1 MVNGGRYKNGKS
13 IYHKSELQHISVAL
27 RSLFKIPKGTEVK
40 DGENGV
46 TFIYPSGKRYVRYF
60 SSADPL
66 VVKKDCRRAPKWKD
80 IKTKPY
86 INILPVKNSRKG
98 QGVKKNE
105 RH

>member
-1 MVNGGRYKNGKS
+1 MVNGGRYKNGKT

-27 RSLFKIPKGTEVK
+27 RSFFKIPKGTEVK

-66 VVKKDCRRAPKWKD
+66 VVKKRLPPDTKVERYKD
-80 IKTKPY
+80 KTVYKYP
-86 INILPVKNSRKG
+86 SG
-98 QGVKKNE
+98 KKFTE
-105 RH
+105 RTRSKEK